1 MYKSP
6 IEVIMHDLPGKIVK
20 DEENLV
26 LLEVRK
32 QISVEVD
39 EYELKKALAYDRNQ
53 YEKGFEDARMKFE
66 RPHGEWKERTVFNL
80 FGEKMKA
87 YECSNCEKKNIGDIW
102 IMCKL
107 SFCPHCGADMRGE
120 AE

>member
-6 IEVIMHDLPGKIVK
+6 IEVIMHDLPAKIVK
-20 DEENLV
+20 DEENMV

-53 YEKGFEDARMKFE
+53 YEKGFEDAKKQFE
-66 RPHGEWKERTVFNL
+66 QPHAEAIYKDFDEESGISNSYW
-80 FGEKMKA
+80 
-87 YECSNCEKKNIGDIW
+87 CSCCGFPIAQVY
-102 IMCKL
+102 M
-107 SFCPHCGADMRGE
+107 SFCGNCGANLKEEGE
-120 AE
+120 SE